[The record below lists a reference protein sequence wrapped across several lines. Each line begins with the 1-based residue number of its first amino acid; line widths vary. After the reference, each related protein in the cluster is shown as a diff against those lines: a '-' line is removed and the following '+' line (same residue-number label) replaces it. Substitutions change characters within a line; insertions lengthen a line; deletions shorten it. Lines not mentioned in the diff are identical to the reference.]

1 VVGLGNVLCPVGN
14 NREQGVH
21 SEVLNDAT
29 ARIRIHLSSF
39 TTHVDIRPDE
49 WHSLGRMPSQKNPD
63 DRIALLQGTL
73 DLLILKTLVLGPCH
87 GQGVARSIQRQ
98 SEEVFFV
105 DHGSLYLALQR
116 LEDKKWISAKWGV
129 SENNRKARF
138 YSLTA
143 KGREQLVEKTSEWE
157 RLTRAMG
164 LILGS
169 SPGPSSEEA

>member
-1 VVGLGNVLCPVGN
+1 M
-14 NREQGVH
+14 
-21 SEVLNDAT
+21 
-29 ARIRIHLSSF
+29 
-39 TTHVDIRPDE
+39 TT
-49 WHSLGRMPSQKNPD
+49 QKNVT

-73 DLLILKTLVLGPCH
+73 DLLILKTLLLGPCH

-116 LEDKKWISAKWGV
+116 LEDKKWISAKWGL

-143 KGREQLVEKTSEWE
+143 KGRGQLAEKTSEWQ
-157 RLTRAMG
+157 RLTRAME

-169 SPGPSSEEA
+169 NTGATAEEV

>member
-1 VVGLGNVLCPVGN
+1 M
-14 NREQGVH
+14 
-21 SEVLNDAT
+21 
-29 ARIRIHLSSF
+29 
-39 TTHVDIRPDE
+39 TT
-49 WHSLGRMPSQKNPD
+49 QKNTD

-116 LEDKKWISAKWGV
+116 LEDKKWIAAKWGV

-138 YSLTA
+138 YTITI
-143 KGREQLVEKTSEWE
+143 KGREQLLEKTNEWE
-157 RLTRAMG
+157 RLTKAMG
-164 LILGS
+164 LILGANT
-169 SPGPSSEEA
+169 EEA

>member
-1 VVGLGNVLCPVGN
+1 MSTP
-14 NREQGVH
+14 
-21 SEVLNDAT
+21 
-29 ARIRIHLSSF
+29 
-39 TTHVDIRPDE
+39 
-49 WHSLGRMPSQKNPD
+49 KNAD

-73 DLLILKTLVLGPCH
+73 DLLILKTLVLEPCH
-87 GQGVARSIQRQ
+87 GQGVARSIQRR

-105 DHGSLYLALQR
+105 DHGSLYVALQR

-143 KGREQLVEKTSEWE
+143 KGREQLVEKSGEWR

-164 LILGS
+164 LILGGS
-169 SPGPSSEEA
+169 AGASIEEA

>member
-1 VVGLGNVLCPVGN
+1 M
-14 NREQGVH
+14 
-21 SEVLNDAT
+21 
-29 ARIRIHLSSF
+29 
-39 TTHVDIRPDE
+39 TT
-49 WHSLGRMPSQKNPD
+49 QKNTES
-63 DRIALLQGTL
+63 RIALLQGTL

-98 SEEVFFV
+98 SEEAFLV

-138 YSLTA
+138 YSLTP
-143 KGREQLVEKTSEWE
+143 KGREQLVEKSSEWD

-164 LILGS
+164 LILGGGAE
-169 SPGPSSEEA
+169 PGGEEA